1 MKTLSKESRN
11 YILNLINDKE
21 NVNRIVSFCK
31 GLGLDTTKYSS
42 PVHISESK
50 ISIRYRNESTYY
62 SI

>member
-50 ISIRYRNESTYY
+50 ISIRYRKESTYY

>member
-1 MKTLSKESRN
+1 MKTLSKDSRN

-21 NVNRIVSFCK
+21 NVNRIISFCK
-31 GLGLDTTKYSS
+31 GLGLDTTNYSS